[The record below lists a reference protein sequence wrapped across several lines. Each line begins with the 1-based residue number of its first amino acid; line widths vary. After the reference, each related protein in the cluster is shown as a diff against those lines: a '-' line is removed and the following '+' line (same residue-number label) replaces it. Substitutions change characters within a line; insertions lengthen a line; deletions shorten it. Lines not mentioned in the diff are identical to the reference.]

1 MTTGSLADSWIL
13 DRMTDQHLE
22 PPPAVKK
29 RPSSEALNGRDA
41 KRANQAKEGS
51 QELSAEEE
59 VFDMDIAEWRYK
71 HEQRK
76 LGREKD
82 DPQEKKREE
91 KPVRQRRRPVT
102 GI

>member
-1 MTTGSLADSWIL
+1 MDKH
-13 DRMTDQHLE
+13 RMIE
-22 PPPAVKK
+22 PPPK
-29 RPSSEALNGRDA
+29 RRSSEALDKRDG
-41 KRANQAKEGS
+41 KRVNQAKEGS

-59 VFDMDIAEWRYK
+59 EVFDMDIAEWKYK

-82 DPQEKKREE
+82 DPGKLQEKKREK